1 MESSP
6 ASTSWGRWTASV
18 PGGWK
23 SCAHWS
29 VSEAG
34 GATIRRRPNDGAA
47 GCASGARG
55 GDQLGG
61 DGRGNLVADRE
72 HRWDA
77 LCGRQCVRRAAVAC
91 WRAAVPDAD
100 DRHRLGRRG
109 RRRRGVRGCG
119 RAIAL
124 RANAVA
130 HHPIVAT
137 FGTSVEVAVTPTE
150 SAIPVGHGRLLFRA
164 VMRHLGSG
172 ETYGRAVVFAPAR
185 DFGAVMVG
193 QPIRFCA
200 RVTPPTR
207 HDLTV
212 AG

>member
-6 ASTSWGRWTASV
+6 ASTSWGRSTASV

-47 GCASGARG
+47 GCASGGRG
-55 GDQLGG
+55 GDQVGG
-61 DGRGNLVADRE
+61 
-72 HRWDA
+72 
-77 LCGRQCVRRAAVAC
+77 AAA
-91 WRAAVPDAD
+91 
-100 DRHRLGRRG
+100 
-109 RRRRGVRGCG
+109 GVVGAG
-119 RAIAL
+119 FGFAIAL